1 MRTASIRAAL
11 SGLTAAYLVLSPAFA
26 VTDGWENS
34 DPSRIDPIIAD
45 ALWKADLSKGGE
57 FILERRDGAEGSVEF
72 SGGRMTIQKTNDKGY
87 LLLRAPAFAVS
98 TNSPITFSADVS
110 IMDAEPECC
119 HAMLRALETGSFLA
133 FVQGREVL
141 TIPVDGRL

>member
-1 MRTASIRAAL
+1 MRTVSIRAAL

-26 VTDGWENS
+26 VTDGWENV

-72 SGGRMTIQKTNDKGY
+72 SGGRMTIRKANDKGY

-110 IMDAEPECC
+110 IMDAEHHWED
-119 HAMLRALETGSFLA
+119 A
-133 FVQGREVL
+133 
-141 TIPVDGRL
+141 TISYMARSTFI